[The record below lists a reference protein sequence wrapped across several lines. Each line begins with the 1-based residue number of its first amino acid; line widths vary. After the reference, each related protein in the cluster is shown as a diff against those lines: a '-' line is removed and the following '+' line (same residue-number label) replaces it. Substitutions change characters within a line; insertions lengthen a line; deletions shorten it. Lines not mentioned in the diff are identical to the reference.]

1 MFRKTKYIVAVVDG
15 KELPFVFPNLINH
28 IDMARSLPGL
38 AKSAGFCR
46 IDNDGMWEAYGRSES
61 LRLDSRP
68 SQDSDLLNCYINGG
82 F

>member
-28 IDMARSLPGL
+28 NDMARGLPGL
-38 AKSAGFCR
+38 AKSAGFCH
-46 IDNDGMWEAYGRSES
+46 ITDDGMWEAYGRSES

-68 SQDSDLLNCYINGG
+68 SQDSDLLNCYLIGG
-82 F
+82 H